1 MQKQNILYAQQ
12 GILLKDVNILKFAFS
27 IWIIGFLTHIIELNT
42 SFNRFS
48 ILLVLST
55 IYYLLFNSFQK
66 KER

>member
-27 IWIIGFLTHIIELNT
+27 IWFIGFLTHIIELHT

>member
-12 GILLKDVNILKFAFS
+12 GSLLKDVNIIKVAFS
-27 IWIIGFLTHIIELNT
+27 IWFVGLLTHIIELHT

-48 ILLVLST
+48 ILLIIST
-55 IYYLLFNSFQK
+55 IYYLLFNLFL